1 MQLPH
6 WSHFYS
12 LLFPK
17 RVSNPLSFLLLLLV
31 SQPKKLA
38 AFGWVFWEVGSLSNH
53 LIMLIRTTLTLIL
66 LVRQCFEQC
75 LNLEGAHVLLL
86 IFDSSEGHVSR
97 HMYSIVLKRFM
108 YVVDSKCKGER
119 G

>member
-1 MQLPH
+1 
-6 WSHFYS
+6 
-12 LLFPK
+12 
-17 RVSNPLSFLLLLLV
+17 VSNPLSFLLLLLV